1 MSMHSNVGPLGQ
13 GAVAQSQMVAAADVS
28 GLPTGSILWADHANE
43 FWVVVPGGVAPIS
56 LLAERAGRP
65 PPDGEPAIGMAPEFA
80 LVREGDGRVPTH
92 GTAQRHVIAWV
103 QKAQRAHP
111 NPAHLSLDGK
121 FSGGL
126 VNPAHLNLDGTFSF
140 GVGTK
145 DERRMSSNSGYGLTE
160 AEVDEA
166 ASRIAHSADWL
177 DRWDQVHARRR
188 SGGGYDLDRL
198 MTLIGDACG
207 APTQNIEPVD
217 IVRVEQAINRIRFG
231 GDMRQNAGRR
241 RRGAVSSGPVGPVVV
256 TTVLYRGIWA
266 VPVRLEVRSQPGP
279 AMVQFSYEEK
289 RARETHVRLMSALV
303 QLGSPLDATV
313 TVHVDQSAVAGAAGY
328 AGLDLPIAL
337 GMLALKGH
345 VPRESLLGT
354 MAVGELALDGSLRP
368 IRGAAVA
375 AVGANVDDET
385 ELLLV
390 PAENEVEARFLAQKP
405 VMSFGNLSEVLS
417 YMQTREIPHE
427 PPIEFKPCKAGH
439 EAQDPGLPPE
449 AVHAAQRGQNLLL
462 VGPPGAGKMMAAR
475 YIHSTLAGLSV
486 ADAKELTEIY
496 SVAGLLQ
503 NNYACARPFRAPH
516 HSVSQAGLIGG
527 GEVPRPGE
535 ATLATFGVLLL
546 DELPEFKRESLR
558 WLAQSIQSGRVV
570 HHVRG
575 AEDIAFPAHPLVVI
589 GTANPCPCGHFGTS
603 RCRCSTLAVASY
615 EERLREVQSFFAMLR
630 VELQP
635 LTVAEMIGG
644 TMLRNAKGDII
655 WQDNLL
661 TWKSVGEDRS
671 GQPRGIEMIASA
683 EGRVRAQDMLE
694 ERQSPHFRSSPLSQ
708 EIDFLEVALGN
719 GWSTVPPED
728 IGALTDATIVSQDG
742 FIGDDGK
749 WYPHPEVEAPIVY
762 AHMNYAVEDPVEMW
776 AEGEPVFWMADV
788 LTVNAEQRTRARE
801 ELSGA
806 TGEAYESNAR
816 KNVTSVINAF
826 LAGRR
831 HSEKTCSTDGWRLYS
846 YALLIASRVDAK
858 GEPVDVGAPGARV
871 VVLDKRL
878 SPSATTSTQINA
890 VLAAVS
896 GAQVVDDMPYAARYL
911 PNADQKP
918 NARKGQFKAPA
929 SLSQAEKFFFESSG
943 YSYPSG
949 ANSTEQKR
957 ARVEQAKALAAAEAE
972 AQDRGWTYEWDYD
985 QEADT
990 SWMDEEALEEFRS
1003 GQTEM
1008 LDVLLKD
1015 EKGNVLA
1022 SLGGV
1027 HVSARGRRDPYVRV
1041 VEAELAQEALEAERS
1056 AGTAMALNGT
1066 DEELIDEGESIRS
1079 HAPGHETLSL
1089 TTLSLGVPRRRRRV
1103 YAFRMGVD
1111 ERGVAMGG
1119 LHWVPADKPETAERD
1134 WFEHTG
1140 RRISLRGSKRS
1151 AAHSPN
1157 RVFKHMDLAGIEQ
1170 ILGPEE
1176 IARVLAGDSPAADAR
1191 AHASKWWEANELER
1205 HDAYTNLARML
1216 KAGVLDDLV
1225 AEARGAR

>member
-1 MSMHSNVGPLGQ
+1 MSMNSNVGPLGQ

-28 GLPTGSILWADHANE
+28 GLPTGSLLWADHANE

-111 NPAHLSLDGK
+111 NPAHLTLDGQ
-121 FSGGL
+121 FRSGLGRQE
-126 VNPAHLNLDGTFSF
+126 ASHLALDGTFSF
-140 GVGTK
+140 GVGSK
-145 DERRMSSNSGYGLTE
+145 DDRHVSN
-160 AEVDEA
+160 A
-166 ASRIAHSADWL
+166 
-177 DRWDQVHARRR
+177 
-188 SGGGYDLDRL
+188 
-198 MTLIGDACG
+198 
-207 APTQNIEPVD
+207 
-217 IVRVEQAINRIRFG
+217 
-231 GDMRQNAGRR
+231 R
-241 RRGAVSSGPVGPVVV
+241 RRGARAEEHGAVVV
-256 TTVLYRGIWA
+256 TAVLYRGIWA
-266 VPVRLEVRSQPGP
+266 VPIRIEVRSQPGP
-279 AMVQFSYEEK
+279 ALVQFSYEEK
-289 RARETHVRLMSALV
+289 RARETHVRLMSALA
-303 QLGSPLDATV
+303 QLGWPLDATV
-313 TVHVDQSAVAGAAGY
+313 TVHVDQGAVAGAAGY

-345 VPRESLLGT
+345 VPRESLRGT

-405 VMSFGNLSEVLS
+405 VMSFGNLSEVVS

-427 PPIEFKPCKAGH
+427 PPIEFRPCKAGY
-439 EAQDPGLPPE
+439 EAHDPGLPPE
-449 AVHAAQRGQNLLL
+449 AVQAAQRGQNLLL

-475 YIHSTLAGLSV
+475 YIHSTLARLSV

-503 NNYACARPFRAPH
+503 NHYACARPFRAPH
-516 HSVSQAGLIGG
+516 HTVSEAGLIGG
-527 GEVPRPGE
+527 GEVVRPGE
-535 ATLATFGVLLL
+535 VTLAHRGVLML
-546 DELPEFKRESLR
+546 DEVTEFRKSTLFPLSRALQE
-558 WLAQSIQSGRVV
+558 GRVV
-570 HHVRG
+570 FSRG
-575 AEDIAFPAHPLVVI
+575 GTSIGLPSSPLVVI
-589 GTANPCPCGHFGTS
+589 ATALPCPCGHFGTS
-603 RCRCSTLAVASY
+603 RCRCSTLAVASH

-630 VELQP
+630 VDLQP
-635 LTVAEMIGG
+635 LTVAEMTGG
-644 TMLRNAKGDII
+644 AMRRNAKGDII

-671 GQPRGIEMIASA
+671 GQPRGIEMIASG
-683 EGRVRAQDMLE
+683 EGRVRAQEMLE
-694 ERQSPHFRSSPLSQ
+694 ERQSPHFRRSPLSQ

-742 FIGDDGK
+742 FVGDDGK

-776 AEGEPVFWMADV
+776 AEGKPVFWMADV
-788 LTVNAEQRTRARE
+788 LTVNDEQRTRARE
-801 ELSGA
+801 ELSSA
-806 TGEAYESNAR
+806 MGEAYESNAR
-816 KNVTSVINAF
+816 KNVTAVINAF

-846 YALLIASRVDAK
+846 YALLIAARVDAK

-890 VLAAVS
+890 VLSAVS

-929 SLSQAEKFFFESSG
+929 SLSPAEKFFFEWAG
-943 YSYPSG
+943 GSYTAG
-949 ANSTEQKR
+949 ASTAQRKR
-957 ARVEQAKALAAAEAE
+957 ERIDQAKAMAAAEAE
-972 AQDRGWTYEWDYD
+972 GEDRGWKVEWDYD
-985 QEADT
+985 QEPDI
-990 SWMDEEALEEFRS
+990 SWMDDEQREELER
-1003 GQTEM
+1003 GATEM
-1008 LDVLLKD
+1008 LVALLRD
-1015 EKGNVLA
+1015 ENGNVLA

-1027 HVSARGRRDPYVRV
+1027 HVSARGGRDPYGRV
-1041 VEAELAQEALEAERS
+1041 VEAELIQEALEAERS
-1056 AGTAMALNGT
+1056 SGTAMALNRGK
-1066 DEELIDEGESIRS
+1066 
-1079 HAPGHETLSL
+1079 
-1089 TTLSLGVPRRRRRV
+1089 RRQARNPV
-1103 YAFRMGVD
+1103 FR
-1111 ERGVAMGG
+1111 
-1119 LHWVPADKPETAERD
+1119 
-1134 WFEHTG
+1134 
-1140 RRISLRGSKRS
+1140 
-1151 AAHSPN
+1151 
-1157 RVFKHMDLAGIEQ
+1157 HMDLGEIEQ
-1170 ILGPEE
+1170 VLGAQE
-1176 IARVLAGDSPAADAR
+1176 IARVMSSDRPE
-1191 AHASKWWEANELER
+1191 AHAKSRAAGWWDANEPDY